1 MYGVSKINIEPSLMM
16 ISVQDVEFKGNSLA
30 RYLQIFADTGVVVDM
45 ISQSAPHGTTIDF
58 SFTASSSDLPL
69 VMKAISAANLD
80 KDAKASPL
88 ISVGYSKLNLFGE
101 EMVTSCGVAA
111 RALNALAMAD
121 IEVLLITGMSGA
133 GRSHAADCVE
143 DMGWYVVDNLP
154 PKLLIPLVDM
164 MTTSGS
170 GSESGVHKL
179 AAVIDVRSSYFDE
192 LAAVLGHLDDLGV
205 KTRIL
210 FLDAS
215 NEVLIKRYESVRR
228 PHPLQH
234 GNRLIDGILEERH
247 LLEDLKERADW
258 VIDTSSLSIH
268 QLSTKLYEA
277 MLGSGPTTVAVHIFS
292 FGFNYG
298 SPIDADFVADVRF
311 LPNPFWVP
319 NLRELTGH
327 DKPVADYVLSSKGAK
342 EFLDAYEK
350 AIEIALEGYAQED
363 KHYVTIAVGCTG
375 GQHRSVAM
383 SEELARR
390 LRAHGLNVTVSA
402 REQHKRHSS

>member
-1 MYGVSKINIEPSLMM
+1 M
-16 ISVQDVEFKGNSLA
+16 IQQTTN
-30 RYLQIFADTGVVVDM
+30 RDTGEAAATNAPAN
-45 ISQSAPHGTTIDF
+45 SATSTSTPDNRPT
-58 SFTASSSDLPL
+58 PL
-69 VMKAISAANLD
+69 
-80 KDAKASPL
+80 DA
-88 ISVGYSKLNLFGE
+88 F
-101 EMVTSCGVAA
+101 
-111 RALNALAMAD
+111 
-121 IEVLLITGMSGA
+121 EVLLITGMSGA

-277 MLGSGPTTVAVHIFS
+277 MLGSGPTTVQYTSSASASNTVCPSTPISWPPCVFCPTRSGCPACASLPGTTSRSPTTCFPAREPRNFS
-292 FGFNYG
+292 TLM
-298 SPIDADFVADVRF
+298 R
-311 LPNPFWVP
+311 
-319 NLRELTGH
+319 
-327 DKPVADYVLSSKGAK
+327 KLS
-342 EFLDAYEK
+342 
-350 AIEIALEGYAQED
+350 
-363 KHYVTIAVGCTG
+363 
-375 GQHRSVAM
+375 
-383 SEELARR
+383 R
-390 LRAHGLNVTVSA
+390 LRWKDTPRKTSTT
-402 REQHKRHSS
+402 